1 MPAGLQ
7 LCAFIGGVV
16 ASLAVYGLA
25 RYEGRTETVTLIL
38 TGVAVT
44 AIVSAAIGL
53 LIARADDAELR
64 DIVFWSM
71 GSLGGATWAVV
82 GATAP
87 CVAIGVAVVC
97 LRARELDLMTLGE
110 REASHLGV
118 DTERSRLILVLAVA
132 LATGAAVAVAG
143 VIAFVGLVV
152 PHLVRLAAGPAHAI
166 VLPGS
171 ALGGAALVVLADVVA
186 RTAAAPVELPLGVI
200 TSLAGGPFFL
210 WLLWRTRR
218 AHGGLGMSVVV
229 RGTDLTF
236 EIGGRKLV
244 DGVDL
249 ELAAGEVL
257 ALTGPNGAGKST
269 LLRLLSGELEPTR
282 GSVELDGRPLG
293 KLGHDECARLRAVM
307 PQETVLQFAFTVREV
322 VAMGRHPHRR
332 SGGERDGE
340 AVESA
345 MRWTEILDLE
355 RRTYPTLSGGE
366 RGRTTLARVLAQ
378 ESPILLL
385 DEPTAA
391 LDIRHQE
398 RAMTVA
404 RSFADTGGAV
414 IAVLHDLNLA
424 AAYAD
429 RIALL
434 DEGRWPGLGPPW
446 AVLREDLL
454 GSVFDHPVVVTRSP
468 CGDSPLVVPARA

>member
-1 MPAGLQ
+1 
-7 LCAFIGGVV
+7 
-16 ASLAVYGLA
+16 
-25 RYEGRTETVTLIL
+25 
-38 TGVAVT
+38 
-44 AIVSAAIGL
+44 
-53 LIARADDAELR
+53 
-64 DIVFWSM
+64 
-71 GSLGGATWAVV
+71 
-82 GATAP
+82 
-87 CVAIGVAVVC
+87 
-97 LRARELDLMTLGE
+97 
-110 REASHLGV
+110 
-118 DTERSRLILVLAVA
+118 
-132 LATGAAVAVAG
+132 
-143 VIAFVGLVV
+143 
-152 PHLVRLAAGPAHAI
+152 
-166 VLPGS
+166 
-171 ALGGAALVVLADVVA
+171 
-186 RTAAAPVELPLGVI
+186 
-200 TSLAGGPFFL
+200 
-210 WLLWRTRR
+210 
-218 AHGGLGMSVVV
+218 MSVVV

-345 MRWTEILDLE
+345 MRWTEILDLAAAHV
-355 RRTYPTLSGGE
+355 PNALG
-366 RGRTTLARVLAQ
+366 RGAGPDDACARAG
-378 ESPILLL
+378 
-385 DEPTAA
+385 AG
-391 LDIRHQE
+391 
-398 RAMTVA
+398 VA
-404 RSFADTGGAV
+404 RPAPRRAHGSARHPPSGAGDDGRPLLRRLRRRGDRRAARPQPRGG
-414 IAVLHDLNLA
+414 LRRPDRA
-424 AAYAD
+424 ARRRAA
-429 RIALL
+429 
-434 DEGRWPGLGPPW
+434 WPASGPPW